1 MASYFWGPSVFDE
14 AVDKATSELLPS
26 GTDDIALNLEICDQV
41 RSKSVQPRDAMRA
54 IKRRL
59 DNKNPNVQLLAL
71 GLTDVCIKN
80 GGDHFLEQIASRE
93 FMDNLV
99 SILKQPALNYEVKS
113 KMLRLIQNWALA
125 FESKPSLGYVPE
137 VYKSLKN
144 QGFNF
149 PPPDT
154 SAKAKA
160 LLATR
165 TAPEWIDSDV
175 CLRCR
180 TPFTFTNR
188 KHHCRNCGQVF
199 DQQCSSRTAP
209 LPHFGITQEVRVCD
223 SCWTTLKM
231 DKTRAK
237 SPERSKS
244 KSTHSRSDS
253 RKEPR
258 RSRVGGD
265 TADDDL
271 QRAIALSIAEAQAN
285 VNKYNDRPGYVPAAR
300 SEPPL
305 AEYGEEDADL
315 RAAIEASLRDAQA
328 PRASAPV
335 PEEPAAGRPT
345 WAPQTAL
352 PKIPQYDLDPR
363 EEDAIL
369 SFNQT
374 IEQASTGAPVG
385 PQAADMYERAS
396 VLRPKLVRSLDDA
409 SKKEY
414 MLTEMHDKLSEA
426 VKLYDRLLT
435 EQVERSTWRYQSSH
449 AQQYGQSQQYGQPQQ
464 YGQQP
469 QQYGQQQQY
478 GQYAQ
483 PPPQQYG
490 PPQAQEQP
498 APLQQQQYSAPSA
511 PQQYSAPPAPQQYAS
526 VPESYPA
533 APPAPQSTY
542 PSAPPPVTYQIPNQY
557 ASAPAS
563 SPPVSRSPE
572 LRRHGSITSQHPP
585 VSIMNPTRPVSI
597 YAPPPPQT
605 PQQQTPMSSSYPP
618 QPYQAATP
626 APQAY
631 QAATS
636 PTPLSRANTYQAPV
650 QDATRQAPSRA
661 NTYQAPSAYQAPS
674 QPQSYQSVASP
685 APLPNLPSVPPMLPS
700 APQGFP
706 QAQYGG
712 VEKTEQQ
719 EAMLISFD

>member
-26 GTDDIALNLEICDQV
+26 GTDDIALSLEICDQI

-59 DNKNPNVQLLAL
+59 DHKNPNVQILAL

-93 FMDNLV
+93 FMDNMV

-125 FESKPSLGYVPE
+125 FEAKPSLGYVPE
-137 VYKSLKN
+137 VYRSLKN

-154 SAKAKA
+154 TAKAKA

-209 LPHFGITQEVRVCD
+209 LPHFGIAQEVRVCD

-231 DKTRAK
+231 DKARAK
-237 SPERSKS
+237 SPELSRS
-244 KSTHSRSDS
+244 KSTHSRSNS

-258 RSRVGGD
+258 QSHLGGD

-271 QRAIALSIAEAQAN
+271 QRAIALSLAEAQAN
-285 VNKYNDRPGYVPAAR
+285 ASGYRDKSSYAPAVR

-305 AEYGEEDADL
+305 AEHGEEDADL
-315 RAAIEASLRDAQA
+315 RAAIEASLRESQA
-328 PRASAPV
+328 PRASAPA
-335 PEEPAAGRPT
+335 PEEPSAGRPQ
-345 WAPQTAL
+345 WAAQPVL

-374 IEQASTGAPVG
+374 IEQASSGVPVG

-396 VLRPKLVRSLDDA
+396 VLRPKLVRSLEDA
-409 SKKEY
+409 SRKECEY
-414 MLTEMHDKLSEA
+414 
-426 VKLYDRLLT
+426 
-435 EQVERSTWRYQSSH
+435 
-449 AQQYGQSQQYGQPQQ
+449 
-464 YGQQP
+464 
-469 QQYGQQQQY
+469 
-478 GQYAQ
+478 
-483 PPPQQYG
+483 
-490 PPQAQEQP
+490 
-498 APLQQQQYSAPSA
+498 
-511 PQQYSAPPAPQQYAS
+511 
-526 VPESYPA
+526 
-533 APPAPQSTY
+533 
-542 PSAPPPVTYQIPNQY
+542 
-557 ASAPAS
+557 
-563 SPPVSRSPE
+563 
-572 LRRHGSITSQHPP
+572 
-585 VSIMNPTRPVSI
+585 
-597 YAPPPPQT
+597 
-605 PQQQTPMSSSYPP
+605 
-618 QPYQAATP
+618 
-626 APQAY
+626 
-631 QAATS
+631 
-636 PTPLSRANTYQAPV
+636 
-650 QDATRQAPSRA
+650 
-661 NTYQAPSAYQAPS
+661 
-674 QPQSYQSVASP
+674 
-685 APLPNLPSVPPMLPS
+685 
-700 APQGFP
+700 
-706 QAQYGG
+706 
-712 VEKTEQQ
+712 
-719 EAMLISFD
+719 

>member
-1 MASYFWGPSVFDE
+1 MTSYFWGPSVFDE
-14 AVDKATSELLPS
+14 AVDKATSELLPV
-26 GTDDIALNLEICDQV
+26 GTDDIALSLEICDQI

-59 DNKNPNVQLLAL
+59 DHKNPNVQLLAL

-80 GGDHFLEQIASRE
+80 GGDHFLEQVASRE

-99 SILKQPALNYEVKS
+99 SLLKQPALNYEVKS
-113 KMLRLIQNWALA
+113 KMLRLVQNWALA

-137 VYKSLKN
+137 VYRSLKN
-144 QGFNF
+144 QGFSF
-149 PPPDT
+149 PAPDT

-180 TPFTFTNR
+180 TAFTFTNR

-231 DKTRAK
+231 DKTRAQ
-237 SPERSKS
+237 SPELPRS
-244 KSTHSRSDS
+244 KSTHSRSHS
-253 RKEPR
+253 RKESR

-271 QRAIALSIAEAQAN
+271 QRAIALSLAEAQAN
-285 VNKYNDRPGYVPAAR
+285 ANGYSDRPGYVPTAR

-305 AEYGEEDADL
+305 AEHGEEDAEL
-315 RAAIEASLRDAQA
+315 RAAIEASLRESQA
-328 PRASAPV
+328 PRASAPA
-335 PEEPAAGRPT
+335 PEEPVAARST
-345 WAPQTAL
+345 WVPQPAL

-396 VLRPKLVRSLDDA
+396 VLRPKLVRSLEDA
-409 SKKEY
+409 SRKEY

-435 EQVERSTWRYQSSH
+435 EQVERSTWRYQNAH
-449 AQQYGQSQQYGQPQQ
+449 AQQYGQPQQ
-464 YGQQP
+464 YAQQPQHYGQQP
-469 QQYGQQQQY
+469 QQYGYGQQQQY
-478 GQYAQ
+478 GQYGQ
-483 PPPQQYG
+483 PPQQQYG
-490 PPQAQEQP
+490 PPEQP
-498 APLQQQQYSAPSA
+498 ALSQQQSYSAPSA
-511 PQQYSAPPAPQQYAS
+511 PQQYATPSVPQQYA
-526 VPESYPA
+526 PESYPA
-533 APPAPQSTY
+533 APPAPQPTY
-542 PSAPPPVTYQIPNQY
+542 PSAPPPVTYQAPNQY
-557 ASAPAS
+557 APA

-572 LRRHGSITSQHPP
+572 LQRHGSMTSPHAP
-585 VSIMNPTRPVSI
+585 VSIMNSVRPGSM

-605 PQQQTPMSSSYPP
+605 PQQTPLGSSYPP
-618 QPYQAATP
+618 QPYQAVSHAPQPYQSVTSP
-626 APQAY
+626 AP
-631 QAATS
+631 
-636 PTPLSRANTYQAPV
+636 
-650 QDATRQAPSRA
+650 PSRA
-661 NTYQAPSAYQAPS
+661 NTYQAPL
-674 QPQSYQSVASP
+674 QPQSYQNVASP
-685 APLPNLPSVPPMLPS
+685 APLPNLPSVPPMLPN

-706 QAQYGG
+706 QYGG

>member
-26 GTDDIALNLEICDQV
+26 GTDDIALNLEICDQI
-41 RSKSVQPRDAMRA
+41 RSKSVQPRDAMRS

-59 DNKNPNVQLLAL
+59 DHKNPNVQILAL

-99 SILKQPALNYEVKS
+99 SLLKQPALNYEVKT
-113 KMLRLIQNWALA
+113 KMLRLVQNWALA

-137 VYKSLKN
+137 VYRSLKN

-160 LLATR
+160 ILATR

-180 TPFTFTNR
+180 TAFTFTNR

-209 LPHFGITQEVRVCD
+209 LPHFGIAQEVRVCD
-223 SCWTTLKM
+223 SCWTSLKM
-231 DKTRAK
+231 DKTRAR
-237 SPERSKS
+237 SPELSRS
-244 KSTHSRSDS
+244 KSTHSRSNS
-253 RKEPR
+253 RKESR
-258 RSRVGGD
+258 RTRVGGD

-271 QRAIALSIAEAQAN
+271 QRAIALSLAEAQAN
-285 VNKYNDRPGYVPAAR
+285 ANGYSDRPGYVPVAR

-305 AEYGEEDADL
+305 AEHGEEDADL
-315 RAAIEASLRDAQA
+315 RAAIEASLRESQA
-328 PRASAPV
+328 PRASAPA
-335 PEEPAAGRPT
+335 PEETVAERPRWAAQP
-345 WAPQTAL
+345 AL

-374 IEQASTGAPVG
+374 IEQAGTGGLVG

-414 MLTEMHDKLSEA
+414 MLSEMHDKLSEA

-469 QQYGQQQQY
+469 QQYGYGQQQQY

-483 PPPQQYG
+483 PPPQQQYA
-490 PPQAQEQP
+490 PPQELA
-498 APLQQQQYSAPSA
+498 APPQQQQYSVPSAPQQSYSAPQQYAPSAPESYPPAPSA
-511 PQQYSAPPAPQQYAS
+511 PQSA
-526 VPESYPA
+526 
-533 APPAPQSTY
+533 Y
-542 PSAPPPVTYQIPNQY
+542 PSAPPPVAYQTSNQY
-557 ASAPAS
+557 ASAPTS

-572 LRRHGSITSQHPP
+572 LQRHGSMSSQHVP
-585 VSIMNPTRPVSI
+585 VSVMNPARPISM

-605 PQQQTPMSSSYPP
+605 PQQAPVGSSYPP

-626 APQAY
+626 QPY
-631 QAATS
+631 QSVTS
-636 PTPLSRANTYQAPV
+636 PPPSRSNTYQAPV
-650 QDATRQAPSRA
+650 QDNAYQVPSRA

-674 QPQSYQSVASP
+674 QPQSYQSVTSP

-712 VEKTEQQ
+712 VEKTEQK

>member
-1 MASYFWGPSVFDE
+1 MTSYFWGPSVFDE
-14 AVDKATSELLPS
+14 AVDKATSELLPA
-26 GTDDIALNLEICDQV
+26 GTDDIALSLEICDQI

-59 DNKNPNVQLLAL
+59 DHKNPNVQLLAL

-80 GGDHFLEQIASRE
+80 GGDHFLEQVASRE

-113 KMLRLIQNWALA
+113 KMLRLVQNWALA

-137 VYKSLKN
+137 VYRSLKN

-154 SAKAKA
+154 TAKAKA

-199 DQQCSSRTAP
+199 DQQCSSRTAA
-209 LPHFGITQEVRVCD
+209 LPHFGIAQEVRVCD
-223 SCWTTLKM
+223 SCWTSLKM
-231 DKTRAK
+231 DKTRAQ
-237 SPERSKS
+237 SPELSRT
-244 KSTHSRSDS
+244 KSTHSRSNS

-271 QRAIALSIAEAQAN
+271 QRAIALSLAEAQAN
-285 VNKYNDRPGYVPAAR
+285 ANGYTDRPGYVPATR
-300 SEPPL
+300 SEPPV

-315 RAAIEASLRDAQA
+315 RAAIEASLRESQA
-328 PRASAPV
+328 PRASAPA
-335 PEEPAAGRPT
+335 PEEPVAARPT
-345 WAPQTAL
+345 WAPQPAP
-352 PKIPQYDLDPR
+352 PKISQYDLDPR

-374 IEQASTGAPVG
+374 IEQASTGMPVG

-396 VLRPKLVRSLDDA
+396 VLRPKLAMSLNDA

-435 EQVERSTWRYQSSH
+435 EQVERSTWRYQNSH
-449 AQQYGQSQQYGQPQQ
+449 AQQYGQPQYAQQPQQ

-469 QQYGQQQQY
+469 QQYGYGQQQY
-478 GQYAQ
+478 GQ
-483 PPPQQYG
+483 PPQQYG
-490 PPQAQEQP
+490 PPSQEQP
-498 APLQQQQYSAPSA
+498 ALSPQQPYSAPSA
-511 PQQYSAPPAPQQYAS
+511 PQQYSAPQPYA
-526 VPESYPA
+526 PESYPA
-533 APPAPQSTY
+533 APPAPQPAY
-542 PSAPPPVTYQIPNQY
+542 PSAPPPIAYQY
-557 ASAPAS
+557 APAS

-572 LRRHGSITSQHPP
+572 LQRHGSMTAP
-585 VSIMNPTRPVSI
+585 VSILNPARPVSM

-605 PQQQTPMSSSYPP
+605 PQQASVSSSYPP

-626 APQAY
+626 APQPY
-631 QAATS
+631 QSVTS
-636 PTPLSRANTYQAPV
+636 PAPLSRANTYQAPV
-650 QDATRQAPSRA
+650 QDNTHQAPSRA
-661 NTYQAPSAYQAPS
+661 NTYQAPNAYQTPS
-674 QPQSYQSVASP
+674 QPQPYQNVAAP
-685 APLPNLPSVPPMLPS
+685 APLPNLPSVPPSFPS

-706 QAQYGG
+706 QTQYGG

>member
-14 AVDKATSELLPS
+14 AVDKATSELIPS
-26 GTDDIALNLEICDQV
+26 GTDDIALSLEICDQI

-59 DNKNPNVQLLAL
+59 DHKNPNVQLLSL
-71 GLTDVCIKN
+71 ELTDVCIKN

-93 FMDNLV
+93 FMDNMV

-137 VYKSLKN
+137 VYRLLKN
-144 QGFNF
+144 QGYNF

-199 DQQCSSRTAP
+199 DQQCSTRTAP
-209 LPHFGITQEVRVCD
+209 LPHFGIAQEVRVCD

-231 DKTRAK
+231 DKSRAK
-237 SPERSKS
+237 SPELSRS
-244 KSTHSRSDS
+244 KSTHSRSNS
-253 RKEPR
+253 RKESR
-258 RSRVGGD
+258 RSHMGGN

-271 QRAIALSIAEAQAN
+271 QRAIALSLAEAQAN
-285 VNKYNDRPGYVPAAR
+285 ANGYRDRPGYVPVAR

-315 RAAIEASLRDAQA
+315 RTAIEASLRESQA
-328 PRASAPV
+328 PRASAPA
-335 PEEPAAGRPT
+335 PEEPVTARPQWAAQP
-345 WAPQTAL
+345 AL

-374 IEQASTGAPVG
+374 IEQAGSGAPIG
-385 PQAADMYERAS
+385 PQVADLYERAS

-435 EQVERSTWRYQSSH
+435 EQVERSTWRYQNSH
-449 AQQYGQSQQYGQPQQ
+449 AQQYGQPQQ

-469 QQYGQQQQY
+469 QQYGQQPQQYGYGQQY
-478 GQYAQ
+478 GQYAPSQ
-483 PPPQQYG
+483 QQQY
-490 PPQAQEQP
+490 PPQAQEP
-498 APLQQQQYSAPSA
+498 VPQQQPYSAPSA
-511 PQQYSAPPAPQQYAS
+511 PQHYQPAPD
-526 VPESYPA
+526 SYPA
-533 APPAPQSTY
+533 APPALQPNY
-542 PSAPPPVTYQIPNQY
+542 PSAPPVTYQTPNQY
-557 ASAPAS
+557 ASAPTS

-572 LRRHGSITSQHPP
+572 LHRHGSMTGQPAPI
-585 VSIMNPTRPVSI
+585 SIMNPARQVSM
-597 YAPPPPQT
+597 YTPPPPQT
-605 PQQQTPMSSSYPP
+605 QQQGPMGSSYPP
-618 QPYQAATP
+618 QPYQAA
-626 APQAY
+626 
-631 QAATS
+631 S
-636 PTPLSRANTYQAPV
+636 PTPLQPYQNIASPAPPSRANTYQVPV
-650 QDATRQAPSRA
+650 QDNSHQVPSRA
-661 NTYQAPSAYQAPS
+661 NTYQAPNAYQAPS
-674 QPQSYQSVASP
+674 QPQPYQTSTP

-706 QAQYGG
+706 QSQYG
-712 VEKTEQQ
+712 VEKTEQK

>member
-1 MASYFWGPSVFDE
+1 MASYFWGSSVFDE

-26 GTDDIALNLEICDQV
+26 GTDDIALSLEICDQI
-41 RSKSVQPRDAMRA
+41 RSKSVQPRDAMRS

-59 DNKNPNVQLLAL
+59 DHKNPNVQILAL
-71 GLTDVCIKN
+71 ELTDVCIKN

-93 FMDNLV
+93 FMDNMV

-137 VYKSLKN
+137 VYRSLKN

-231 DKTRAK
+231 DKSRAK
-237 SPERSKS
+237 SPELSRS
-244 KSTHSRSDS
+244 KSTHSRSNS
-253 RKEPR
+253 RKESR
-258 RSRVGGD
+258 RSHIGGN

-271 QRAIALSIAEAQAN
+271 QRAIALSLAEAQAN
-285 VNKYNDRPGYVPAAR
+285 ASGHRDRPGYVPAVR

-315 RAAIEASLRDAQA
+315 RAAIEASLRESQA

-335 PEEPAAGRPT
+335 PEESAAERPQ
-345 WAPQTAL
+345 WATQPAL

-374 IEQASTGAPVG
+374 IEQASSGAPVG

-409 SKKEY
+409 SRKEY
-414 MLTEMHDKLSEA
+414 VLTEMHDKLSEA

-449 AQQYGQSQQYGQPQQ
+449 AQQYGQPQQ
-464 YGQQP
+464 YGYG
-469 QQYGQQQQY
+469 QQYGQQY
-478 GQYAQ
+478 GQYA
-483 PPPQQYG
+483 PPQQQQYAS
-490 PPQAQEQP
+490 QAQEQP
-498 APLQQQQYSAPSA
+498 APPQQQAYSTPSA
-511 PQQYSAPPAPQQYAS
+511 LQHYQPA
-526 VPESYPA
+526 PESYPA
-533 APPAPQSTY
+533 APPAPQPNY
-542 PSAPPPVTYQIPNQY
+542 PSAPPVTYQSPNQY
-557 ASAPAS
+557 ASAPIS

-572 LRRHGSITSQHPP
+572 LQRHGSITGQHAP
-585 VSIMNPTRPVSI
+585 VSIMNPARPVSM

-605 PQQQTPMSSSYPP
+605 PQQQAPVSSSYPP
-618 QPYQAATP
+618 QPYQAA
-626 APQAY
+626 
-631 QAATS
+631 S
-636 PTPLSRANTYQAPV
+636 PTPQTYQNISSPAPPSRVNTYQVPVQDNSHQVPSRTNTYQAP
-650 QDATRQAPSRA
+650 
-661 NTYQAPSAYQAPS
+661 NAYQVPS
-674 QPQSYQSVASP
+674 QPQPYQTTSP
-685 APLPNLPSVPPMLPS
+685 APLPNLPSVPPMLPN

-706 QAQYGG
+706 QSQYG
-712 VEKTEQQ
+712 VEKTEQK

>member
-1 MASYFWGPSVFDE
+1 MTSYFWGPSVFDE
-14 AVDKATSELLPS
+14 AVDKATSELLPA
-26 GTDDIALNLEICDQV
+26 GTDDIALSLEICDQI

-59 DNKNPNVQLLAL
+59 DHKNPNVQLLAL

-80 GGDHFLEQIASRE
+80 GGDHFLEQVASRE

-113 KMLRLIQNWALA
+113 KMLRLVQNWALA

-137 VYKSLKN
+137 VYRSLKN

-154 SAKAKA
+154 TAKAKA

-209 LPHFGITQEVRVCD
+209 LPHFGIAQEVRVCD
-223 SCWTTLKM
+223 SCWTSLKM
-231 DKTRAK
+231 DKTRAQ
-237 SPERSKS
+237 SPELSRT
-244 KSTHSRSDS
+244 KSTHSRSNS

-271 QRAIALSIAEAQAN
+271 QRAIALSLAEAQAN
-285 VNKYNDRPGYVPAAR
+285 ANGYTDRPGYVPATR
-300 SEPPL
+300 SEPPV

-315 RAAIEASLRDAQA
+315 RAAIEASLRESQA
-328 PRASAPV
+328 PRASAPA
-335 PEEPAAGRPT
+335 PEEPVAARPT
-345 WAPQTAL
+345 WAPQPAP
-352 PKIPQYDLDPR
+352 PKISQYDLDPR

-374 IEQASTGAPVG
+374 IEQASTGVPVG

-396 VLRPKLVRSLDDA
+396 VLRPKLAMSLNDA

-435 EQVERSTWRYQSSH
+435 EQVERSTWRYQNSH
-449 AQQYGQSQQYGQPQQ
+449 AQQYGQP
-464 YGQQP
+464 
-469 QQYGQQQQY
+469 
-478 GQYAQ
+478 QYANN
-483 PPPQQYG
+483 PSNTVNSLSNMG
-490 PPQAQEQP
+490 TEQP
-498 APLQQQQYSAPSA
+498 ALSPQQPYSAPSA
-511 PQQYSAPPAPQQYAS
+511 PQQYSAPQPYA
-526 VPESYPA
+526 PESYPA
-533 APPAPQSTY
+533 APPAPQPAY
-542 PSAPPPVTYQIPNQY
+542 PSAPPPMTYQTPNQY
-557 ASAPAS
+557 APAS

-572 LRRHGSITSQHPP
+572 LQRHGSMTAP
-585 VSIMNPTRPVSI
+585 VSILNPARPVSM

-605 PQQQTPMSSSYPP
+605 PQQASVSSSYPP

-626 APQAY
+626 APQPY
-631 QAATS
+631 QSVTS
-636 PTPLSRANTYQAPV
+636 PAPLSRANTYQAPV
-650 QDATRQAPSRA
+650 QDNTHQAPSRA
-661 NTYQAPSAYQAPS
+661 NTYQAPNAYQTPS
-674 QPQSYQSVASP
+674 QPQPYQNVAAP
-685 APLPNLPSVPPMLPS
+685 APLPNLPSVPPSFPS

-706 QAQYGG
+706 QTQYGG